1 MSKWINMS
9 KRKWFFAVLALA
21 AVIAGVWY
29 YTSDDEDDD
38 EDEEVS
44 EYVTTR
50 QSLLEARLAL
60 LNNRFLLM
68 ESSIQLYKALG
79 GGN

>member
-1 MSKWINMS
+1 MNKG
-9 KRKWFFAVLALA
+9 KWFFAVLALA

-44 EYVTTR
+44 EFVTMTIAK
-50 QSLLEARLAL
+50 QDSKP
-60 LNNRFLLM
+60 NNLRRFGLRSRGKL
-68 ESSIQLYKALG
+68 
-79 GGN
+79 